1 MDTGKKRVIK
11 KTVPV
16 NTIVTLPT
24 SKAKQEQ
31 KPEPEVKPE
40 VKPQCAICVEPYNKA
55 ANTEIKC
62 CFCEKSAC
70 RRCIQ
75 TFLTTSTND
84 PHCMHCSR
92 AWEREFVD
100 DNLTMTY
107 RMGDYKKH
115 RENVL
120 LDREIA
126 LMPATQYRAEQI
138 RTAEKME
145 RELIPPFD
153 KDLKDLYAKQAEIN
167 KDINRVYTLRADAYY
182 QISRLRDGRGEK
194 VKSESTFIR
203 KCPDAE
209 CRGFLSSAW
218 KCGLCSKWAC
228 PECHELKG
236 ENRDAEHTCNPDNVA
251 TAKLLAKD
259 SRPCPGCAV
268 LITKIEGCD
277 QMWCPECH
285 TAFSWRTGQKESG
298 VVHNPHFY
306 EWQRKQNG
314 GVAPRVIGDVA
325 CGGIP
330 TYHDVRDRIKSAL
343 NAKEQECVLNFHRI
357 VQHVQH
363 VELQRYHNVFNE
375 LDNQDLRIQYLLGQ
389 STADTLKIQVQARE
403 KKREKERAIRR
414 AMEVLVQAGTDLLRR
429 IMAEADFAKKRAIIE
444 EIDALRIYI
453 NELLEKVNE
462 RMKMS
467 VPQYS
472 SNWMITYPF
481 SASAKKAKKIEE
493 EKRLEKIKQLKEKLK
508 EAEKEMA
515 RIAALDAPAGP
526 STAPATVNVT
536 EIMRAAAAAT
546 NLETAPPRGLHL
558 VMAADMI
565 RAARA
570 ATAAT
575 ATTATPSPT

>member
-1 MDTGKKRVIK
+1 MNYWPAVIQALMDTPKKHVK
-11 KTVPV
+11 KVPQ
-16 NTIVTLPT
+16 NTIVTLPKAEANLELKLEPEA
-24 SKAKQEQ
+24 KAKL
-31 KPEPEVKPE
+31 EPEAKAKLEPE
-40 VKPQCAICVEPYNKA
+40 AKAKLEPEAKAQCIICVEPYNKA

-62 CFCEKSAC
+62 CFCEKSTC

-92 AWEREFVD
+92 AWEREFID

-115 RENVL
+115 RENIL
-120 LDREIA
+120 LDREVA

-138 RTAEKME
+138 RSAEKME

-153 KDLKDLYAKQAEIN
+153 KSLKTLYEAQSSLTKEIN
-167 KDINRVYTLRADAYY
+167 RIYTERANAYY
-182 QISRLRDGRGEK
+182 NIRLLRDGRGEK
-194 VKSESTFIR
+194 VKAESTFIR
-203 KCPDAE
+203 KCPDHE

-236 ENRDAEHTCNPDNVA
+236 ENRDTEHTCNPDNVA

-268 LITKIEGCD
+268 FITKIEGCD

-330 TYHDVRDRIKSAL
+330 TYHDVRQRL
-343 NAKEQECVLNFHRI
+343 TGLLAKEQESVLNFHRI

-363 VELQRYHNVFNE
+363 VELQRFHNVFNE
-375 LDNQDLRIQYLLGQ
+375 LDNQDIRIQYLLGNV
-389 STADTLKIQVQARE
+389 TADDLKVEVQKRE
-403 KKREKERAIRR
+403 KRREKERAMRR

-429 IMAEADFAKKRAIIE
+429 IMAESDLDKKRAILN
-444 EIDALRIYI
+444 EIDTLRLYI
-453 NELLEKVNE
+453 NELLEKINE
-462 RMKMS
+462 RLKLS

-472 SNWMITYPF
+472 SNWNTTYPF
-481 SASAKKAKKIEE
+481 TPTAKKAKKLAEEKKRKEE
-493 EKRLEKIKQLKEKLK
+493 ELKK
-508 EAEKEMA
+508 A
-515 RIAALDAPAGP
+515 AALAKKD
-526 STAPATVNVT
+526 
-536 EIMRAAAAAT
+536 T
-546 NLETAPPRGLHL
+546 NEVKET
-558 VMAADMI
+558 
-565 RAARA
+565 
-570 ATAAT
+570 
-575 ATTATPSPT
+575 SPT

>member
-1 MDTGKKRVIK
+1 MDTPKKRGKK
-11 KTVPV
+11 VPE
-16 NTIVTLPT
+16 NTLISLPEA
-24 SKAKQEQ
+24 KAKL
-31 KPEPEVKPE
+31 EPEAKAQA
-40 VKPQCAICVEPYNKA
+40 KAQCAICVEPYNKA

-62 CFCEKSAC
+62 CFCDKSSC

-75 TFLTTSTND
+75 TFLTTTTND

-92 AWEREFVD
+92 VWDREFVD

-115 RENVL
+115 RENIL

-126 LMPATQYRAEQI
+126 MMPATQHRAEQI
-138 RTAEKME
+138 RSAEKME

-153 KDLKDLYAKQAEIN
+153 KDLKELYAKQAEVTRE
-167 KDINRVYTLRADAYY
+167 INRVYQIRADAYY
-182 QISRLRDGRGEK
+182 QIRLLRDGRGEK
-194 VKSESTFIR
+194 AKSESTFIR
-203 KCPDAE
+203 KCPDHE

-236 ENRDAEHTCNPDNVA
+236 EHRDTEHTCNPDNVA

-314 GVAPRVIGDVA
+314 GVAPRVVGDVA

-330 TYHDVRDRIKSAL
+330 TYHDVRERIKAAL

-375 LDNQDLRIQYLLGQ
+375 LDNQDIRIQYLLGNVG
-389 STADTLKIQVQARE
+389 ADDLKVEVQKRE
-403 KKREKERAIRR
+403 KRREKERAIRR

-429 IMAEADFAKKRAIIE
+429 IMAEKDIAKKRAIID

-453 NELLEKVNE
+453 NELLEKVND
-462 RMKMS
+462 RLKLS

-481 SASAKKAKKIEE
+481 SPAAKKAKKIEE
-493 EKRLEKIKQLKEKLK
+493 QKRLEKIQQLKTELK
-508 EAEKEMA
+508 KTEDEMA

-570 ATAAT
+570 ATVATATT

>member
-1 MDTGKKRVIK
+1 MDNSKKRSVK
-11 KTVPV
+11 KIPE
-16 NTIVTLPT
+16 NTIITQT
-24 SKAKQEQ
+24 ASEN
-31 KPEPEVKPE
+31 KPET
-40 VKPQCAICVEPYNKA
+40 KPQCAICIEPYNKS
-55 ANTEIKC
+55 ANIEIKC

-75 TFLTTSTND
+75 MFLTTSTND

-92 AWEREFVD
+92 AWEREFID

-115 RENVL
+115 RENIL

-126 LMPATQYRAEQI
+126 LMPATQHRAEQI
-138 RTAEKME
+138 RSAEKME
-145 RELIPPFD
+145 REIIPPFD
-153 KDLKDLYAKQAEIN
+153 KNLKDLYAKQAEVT
-167 KDINRVYTLRADAYY
+167 KEINRVYALRADAYY
-182 QISRLRDGRGEK
+182 QIRLLRDGRGEK
-194 VKSESTFIR
+194 AKSESTFIR
-203 KCPDAE
+203 KCPDPE
-209 CRGFLSSAW
+209 CRGFLSSAL

-236 ENRDAEHTCNPDNVA
+236 ENRDAEHTCDPNNVA

-314 GVAPRVIGDVA
+314 GVAPRVLGDVA

-330 TYHDVRDRIKSAL
+330 TYHDLRQRLIGL
-343 NAKEQECVLNFHRI
+343 LAKEQEGILNFHRI

-363 VELQRYHNVFNE
+363 VELQRFHNVFNE
-375 LDNQDLRIQYLLGQ
+375 LDNQDIRIQYLLGNV
-389 STADTLKIQVQARE
+389 SADDLKVEVQKRE
-403 KKREKERAIRR
+403 KRREKERAMRR

-429 IMAEADFAKKRAIIE
+429 IMAETDISKKRAIIN
-444 EIDALRIYI
+444 EIDSLRIYI
-453 NELLEKVNE
+453 NELLEKIND
-462 RMKMS
+462 RLKLS

-472 SNWMITYPF
+472 SNWTTTYPF
-481 SASAKKAKKIEE
+481 TATAKKAKKAEE
-493 EKRLEKIKQLKEKLK
+493 EKKHLKEQVVAHKEQIAAN
-508 EAEKEMA
+508 EAEIA
-515 RIAALDAPAGP
+515 RVAALIH
-526 STAPATVNVT
+526 VT
-536 EIMRAAAAAT
+536 
-546 NLETAPPRGLHL
+546 PP
-558 VMAADMI
+558 
-565 RAARA
+565 
-570 ATAAT
+570 
-575 ATTATPSPT
+575 